1 MRNNKKIMNRRRI
14 IMKKELYKSPE
25 LELVFVERDII
36 TYSETE
42 EWEGPIIQA
51 GLKDDQK

>member
-1 MRNNKKIMNRRRI
+1 
-14 IMKKELYKSPE
+14 MKKELYKSPE